1 MLSYDS
7 DDDDGDI
14 DDDDDDN
21 DDDDV
26 KPCVEDE
33 ESVVV
38 RRWEIGLWWQDDIDS
53 RLVTPSKTD
62 LTTQTSTNTAQQSK
76 RRTLV
81 FS

>member
-1 MLSYDS
+1 MTAAVVSCEQKLQKMLSYDS
-7 DDDDGDI
+7 DDDDGDN

-38 RRWEIGLWWQDDIDS
+38 RR
-53 RLVTPSKTD
+53 
-62 LTTQTSTNTAQQSK
+62 
-76 RRTLV
+76 
-81 FS
+81 